1 MQGYYQKKKEQWKGK
16 AKEEKGGLN
25 TPKNRRI
32 TRRSKSEQSETDLS
46 LDIKFKLSNGVTI
59 TGLGFGTVANECT
72 KGESYAAA
80 LHTLGTGH
88 RHLDCYLWLLKRKIN
103 NVKGPDIW
111 VTTKVWNHLYDKD
124 GVQWSLND
132 SLKKL
137 NLDYVGLF
145 LIHWPI
151 SCEKAYSEYP
161 FALKTKCQRLVRRWL
176 RTRRSRSLQ
185 KNVVTL
191 LVQVL
196 PKSANPGRIESNLEE
211 IKLTDEQ
218 QKEGMRG
225 LCEHEGHLWV

>member
-1 MQGYYQKKKEQWKGK
+1 MERQGCTLAPKSMRQPIPYCYSIHNHQR
-16 AKEEKGGLN
+16 AFDYSNFPFHTPCKEEKGGLN

-88 RHLDCYLWLLKRKIN
+88 RHLDCAWFYLNEDERKIN

-151 SCEKAYSEYP
+151 SCEMPTTGEKVVEDP
-161 FALKTKCQRLVRRWL
+161 TLKVIAKECGHTASPGVA
-176 RTRRSRSLQ
+176 
-185 KNVVTL
+185 
-191 LVQVL
+191 QVCE
-196 PKSANPGRIESNLEE
+196 PGSY
-211 IKLTDEQ
+211 
-218 QKEGMRG
+218 
-225 LCEHEGHLWV
+225 